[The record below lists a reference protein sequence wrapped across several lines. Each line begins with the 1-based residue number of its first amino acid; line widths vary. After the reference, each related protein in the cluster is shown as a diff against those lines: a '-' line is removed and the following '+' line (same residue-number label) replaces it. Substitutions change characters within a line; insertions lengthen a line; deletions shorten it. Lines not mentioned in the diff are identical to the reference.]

1 MTRPTKSLTRTSK
14 QPRLS
19 EAARH
24 VVIPEGIVSTGWPAV
39 RDTLANLGIAFDQW
53 QQDLAK
59 LALGK
64 RRDGKYAAGVGGVVL
79 SIPRQVGKTF
89 WVGSV
94 IFALCLLFPGIKVV
108 WTAHHTDTADE
119 TFESMRD
126 LASQPKFAP
135 HVARVLT
142 GAGKQRIIFQNKSR
156 IEFGARESG
165 FGRGKTKVSILV
177 LDEFQHVS
185 EGALENLTPT
195 QNQGGLLTF
204 MMGTPPRPQDRGD
217 AFKNKRKRAL
227 SGSSKDI
234 LFVEMSADRDGRIDD
249 HKQWR
254 KANVSFPVRTPV
266 DAMLRMRENLAS
278 DDSFRRE
285 ALGIWDEE
293 TVGQSL
299 IAGDQW
305 LKLYEADKEI
315 VPVRRVV
322 GVKFSVDGSLVGL
335 ALGLDQGEG
344 PVHVS
349 GIRLASAAEGIG
361 WIVKWCVER
370 RDVLD
375 QIVIDG
381 RGSDAVLS
389 SALIEAGFP
398 SGAKVKKATARFLRV
413 PSALDY
419 AEAHAAFL
427 EAVQGENLTHGDS
440 PLLDEQVGG
449 SMRRDIGK
457 SGGWGWQPIRDTDN
471 TTLLDAATLAWW
483 GAKTCTRKANSKGV
497 RVG

>member
-1 MTRPTKSLTRTSK
+1 MASSVGSQAPRIAHEPDL
-14 QPRLS
+14 RLS
-19 EAARH
+19 DGDDAIFLGSSYGLTPDEWQAR
-24 VVIPEGIVSTGWPAV
+24 VIRSWLATDRSGGLRVGRAGLAV
-39 RDTLANLGIAFDQW
+39 
-53 QQDLAK
+53 
-59 LALGK
+59 
-64 RRDGKYAAGVGGVVL
+64 
-79 SIPRQVGKTF
+79 PRQNGKNGILEI
-89 WVGSV
+89 VE
-94 IFALCLLFPGIKVV
+94 LFKMVAQGRKILH
-108 WTAHHTDTADE
+108 TAHEVKTARKA
-119 TFESMRD
+119 FLR
-126 LASQPKFAP
+126 LASFFENERKFPEMAELVSEIRRTNGQEAIVLVNGGSCEF
-135 HVARVLT
+135 VAR
-142 GAGKQRIIFQNKSR
+142 SR
-156 IEFGARESG
+156 GS
-165 FGRGKTKVSILV
+165 GRGFTVDDLV
-177 LDEFQHVS
+177 CDEAQ
-185 EGALENLTPT
+185 ELTDEQLEALLPT
-195 QNQGGLLTF
+195 ISSAPSGDPQQIYT
-204 MMGTPPRPQDRGD
+204 GTPPGPGVPGVVFTRVREHGVLGNDKRLSWHEWSIPDDVLPAVAVRSWRELAFETNPALGVRLNIQTVKDELGAMSMEGFCRERLGKWDTMKTGD
-217 AFKNKRKRAL
+217 A
-227 SGSSKDI
+227 
-234 LFVEMSADRDGRIDD
+234 
-249 HKQWR
+249 
-254 KANVSFPVRTPV
+254 
-266 DAMLRMRENLAS
+266 
-278 DDSFRRE
+278 
-285 ALGIWDEE
+285 
-293 TVGQSL
+293 L

-398 SGAKVKKATARFLRV
+398 SGAKAKKATARFLRV